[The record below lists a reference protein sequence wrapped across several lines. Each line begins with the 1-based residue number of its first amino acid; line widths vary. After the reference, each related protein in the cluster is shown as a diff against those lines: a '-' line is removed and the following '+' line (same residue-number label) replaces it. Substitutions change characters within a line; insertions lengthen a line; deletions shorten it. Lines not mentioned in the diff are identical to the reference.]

1 MKKSLLAVAVAAALP
16 GAAFA
21 ASNVTMYGIADV
33 SVDFVDRGNQS
44 RNTLFLSSGGRSTSR
59 WGVRGAEDLGGGLKA
74 IFQFEA
80 GVGVDIGS
88 NDANFFQR
96 TSTVGLQGGFGK
108 IRLGRTYTPS
118 FLSLAKWDAM
128 GYGLFGNLLV
138 TSVRTTIV
146 RYNNGIYYNSP
157 KLGGAVI
164 NAAFSSGESDSSA
177 NPSGQGNAFDVSVDW
192 AGGPANVSA
201 YYGSANST
209 TNPIVK
215 TKRMGIGGGFNMG
228 AFKIVAGYS
237 KADPD
242 GGNNDTKA
250 VSVGGSLKLGAGSLM
265 LQAQRLKFDAT
276 NGKSTTFGVAYAHS
290 LSKRTSVYAHFGTTR
305 NDAVTAVE
313 LRGSGYA
320 YTADGGVSSDPR
332 AFGVGVRHLF

>member
-16 GAAFA
+16 GAAYA

-33 SVDFVDRGNQS
+33 AADFVDRGNAS
-44 RNTLFLSSGGRSTSR
+44 RNTLFISSGGQSTSR

-80 GVGVDIGS
+80 GVGVDTGS

-96 TSTVGLQGGFGK
+96 TSTVGLEGGFGT

-118 FLSLAKWDAM
+118 FLSLAKWDIM
-128 GYGLFGNLLV
+128 GYGLMGNLLV

-146 RYNNGIYYNSP
+146 RYDNGIYYNSP

-164 NAAFSSGESDSSA
+164 NAAFSSGERDSSA

-201 YYGSANST
+201 YYGSVNST
-209 TNPIVK
+209 TNPITK
-215 TKRMGIGGGFNMG
+215 TKRMGVGGGFNMG

-237 KADPD
+237 IANPE
-242 GGNNDTKA
+242 GSNNDTKA
-250 VSVGGSLKLGAGSLM
+250 VSVGGSLKLGAGSLLM
-265 LQAQRLKFDAT
+265 QAQRLKFDTT
-276 NGKSTTFGVAYAHS
+276 NGKSTTFGIAYVHA
-290 LSKRTSVYAHFGTTR
+290 LSKRTNVYAHLGTTR
-305 NDAVTAVE
+305 NDAVSATE
-313 LRGSGYA
+313 IRGSGYA
-320 YTADGGVSSDPR
+320 YTADGNDSDPKVI
-332 AFGVGVRHLF
+332 GVGVRHLF